1 MKKNVAW
8 VRTCL
13 VLLLTLTVLCACSN
27 AEVKAVR
34 AMPVNHVDLAKV
46 KDGNYRGDFSYG
58 GFTYEVQV
66 TVVSHQIKEIAIIKN
81 RTARH
86 AKMAE
91 DIVKSILG
99 QQKNDVDVVSGATT
113 TSKALLKAV
122 ENALEK
128 GL

>member
-13 VLLLTLTVLCACSN
+13 VFLLTLTVLCACSN

-34 AMPVNHVDLAKV
+34 AMPVNHVDLTKV

-66 TVVSHQIKEIAIIKN
+66 TVVSHQVKEIAIIKN
-81 RTARH
+81 RTSQACANGRRYRKEH
-86 AKMAE
+86 FGPTEKRRRR
-91 DIVKSILG
+91 G
-99 QQKNDVDVVSGATT
+99 FRRNDN
-113 TSKALLKAV
+113 
-122 ENALEK
+122 E
-128 GL
+128 

>member
-1 MKKNVAW
+1 
-8 VRTCL
+8 
-13 VLLLTLTVLCACSN
+13 
-27 AEVKAVR
+27 
-34 AMPVNHVDLAKV
+34 
-46 KDGNYRGDFSYG
+46 
-58 GFTYEVQV
+58 VQV